1 MEEIEKRER
10 ERERGTRVGTG
21 KGKRN
26 ERREKR
32 RTSIDGKSTAVI
44 SIRFLSQNLSE

>member
-32 RTSIDGKSTAVI
+32 RTSIDGKSTAI

>member
-1 MEEIEKRER
+1 MEEVEKRER
-10 ERERGTRVGTG
+10 ERVGRTRVGTG

-32 RTSIDGKSTAVI
+32 RNSIDGKSTAVI
-44 SIRFLSQNLSE
+44 SIGFLSQNLSE